1 MCMVMA
7 FGISVA
13 YMVYMRY
20 VHNRWYV
27 YYMWQVTYVCLHVCE
42 IQYLLPMCIMY
53 VVWHVVD
60 VRAVCVLFVLVVWYI

>member
-1 MCMVMA
+1 M
-7 FGISVA
+7 
-13 YMVYMRY
+13 YEYD
-20 VHNRWYV
+20 RWYV
-27 YYMWQVTYVCLHVCE
+27 YYMWQVTYVYLHVCE